1 MARKSSREAQKRVQK
16 KREKRAAGRKSGARP
31 QRGAAPAAEGRTAS
45 PAAAAAEPAGARSPV
60 AEVAEVAPPPTEPDA
75 LEPVEELTLQAE
87 LDLREGRPEA
97 AAEHAAAGLA
107 ALDQEEGLD
116 ASQGRHLRNRLG
128 AVQHGR
134 VLEPLGLDLAQVARA
149 MHSGSHGRRSWVDPV
164 TATVVDRGPWPGKEL
179 KGPGDRFQIPPLDPH
194 EARGL
199 RSLFVSRLEAGD
211 VREHL
216 EETLADGS
224 RFEERVA
231 RDPETLTLWCAH
243 LVAMLGDRPRKLV
256 YEQGYQLR

>member
-1 MARKSSREAQKRVQK
+1 MARKSSRDAQKRVQK
-16 KREKRAAGRKSGARP
+16 KREKRAANRKSGARP
-31 QRGAAPAAEGRTAS
+31 QRGAAVAAEGRTAS
-45 PAAAAAEPAGARSPV
+45 PAETAGDRSPV
-60 AEVAEVAPPPTEPDA
+60 AEVAPPPAEQPDE

-87 LDLREGRPEA
+87 LDLREGRAEA

-107 ALDQEEGLD
+107 ALDQAEGLD
-116 ASQGRHLRNRLG
+116 ASQSRHLRNRLG

-231 RDPETLTLWCAH
+231 GDPETLTLWCAH

-256 YEQGYQLR
+256 YEQGYGLR